1 MKSKTPSIPSKHS
14 LLTSPTLLPPQT
26 TSYPTITHCNLL
38 SCTFDSLTPSTFL
51 SHAYMRHTTIK
62 SPPPP
67 PPPPAADTDTDTL
80 PSSPSGKPS
89 TTTTL
94 SESSHITH
102 AKIAHSTISASRIE
116 QSDIRTS
123 TISRAEFISQTKCID
138 STISGTGRIEQ
149 CKIKN
154 SRFLP
159 TTTATTTTT
168 TAAATAASGGV
179 GNGGGSGSG
188 SGTAASSM
196 HHSSVQ
202 GSTIGEACVIVHCK
216 LRDVRVARSVVRNAR
231 VEDCDVEG
239 CEIEGGSFSGL
250 WLRNGVWRGDELV
263 GRVRVGEEVVVKAR
277 GFAEIEERERGG
289 GGMVA
294 ELDGGGLVEL
304 PGGVSAVRDFPYF
317 PSISATSIYLTNHPP
332 QSTPNH
338 PQIPHLQF
346 TDFSIPSLSSTLA
359 SAPTASPAYEP
370 NPAIQIPPSKEPHI
384 GMGVREHTPASPSSD
399 GYSSATGLVDEDRE
413 FTHVDQREMGLLEKA
428 AAPPPYEP

>member
-1 MKSKTPSIPSKHS
+1 MLASKMKSKTPSIPSKHS

-67 PPPPAADTDTDTL
+67 PAPDTDTDTI

-123 TISRAEFISQTKCID
+123 TISRAEFITQTKCID

-149 CKIKN
+149 CRIKN

-159 TTTATTTTT
+159 TTTTTTT
-168 TAAATAASGGV
+168 TAAAAAAASGGV

-304 PGGVSAVRDFPYF
+304 PGGVSA
-317 PSISATSIYLTNHPP
+317 
-332 QSTPNH
+332 STPNH

-370 NPAIQIPPSKEPHI
+370 NPAIQIPPAKEPHI